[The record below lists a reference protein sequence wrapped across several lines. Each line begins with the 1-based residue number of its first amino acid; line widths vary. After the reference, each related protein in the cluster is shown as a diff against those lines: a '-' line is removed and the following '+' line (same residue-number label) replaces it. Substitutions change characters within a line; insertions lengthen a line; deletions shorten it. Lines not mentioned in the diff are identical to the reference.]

1 MKGIGRPKGGG
12 RRGAAALEF
21 ALILP
26 VILVILSAVA
36 DYGWFLAMQ
45 THVVQAARDGV
56 RVGVTV
62 DRDSGDD
69 PAATAA
75 DHVGE
80 VLTNL
85 GLPCAAA
92 DGCEITAALETA
104 GTLDTLR
111 VTVRMDYQPPA
122 GIVPTPEVLQA
133 VFSMAMEDQ

>member
-1 MKGIGRPKGGG
+1 MSRC
-12 RRGAAALEF
+12 RRQGAAALEF

-26 VILVILSAVA
+26 IILVILSAVA

-45 THVVQAARDGV
+45 THVVQAVRDGA
-56 RVGVTV
+56 RVGVTI

-69 PAATAA
+69 PVVTAA
-75 DHVGE
+75 DHTSE
-80 VLTNL
+80 VLNNL

-92 DGCEITAALETA
+92 DGCEISALLETA

-111 VTVRMDYQPPA
+111 VTVRMDYEPPA
-122 GIVPTPEVLQA
+122 GIVPTPAVLQA